1 MRLQAGLAEAPLT
14 VTGEADVTHGT
25 FSEPELASVHSIQV
39 LTTSALEPENLD
51 GQVTRMSTLLK
62 HTGSCQARVAVTGPD
77 KQPVKQSP

>member
-51 GQVTRMSTLLK
+51 GQVT
-62 HTGSCQARVAVTGPD
+62 
-77 KQPVKQSP
+77 